1 MKIHQLREVIANP
14 RHIFSPLNIHDIFFS
29 FSLISAILLFSQVA
43 VVIAV
48 HVEILLLK
56 REHLEASQ
64 NSSFCSDNN
73 FDDFYV
79 LWRRY

>member
-1 MKIHQLREVIANP
+1 MNIHQLREVIANP

-29 FSLISAILLFSQVA
+29 FSLISAVLLFSQV
-43 VVIAV
+43 AV

-56 REHLEASQ
+56 RERLEASQ
-64 NSSFCSDNN
+64 NSSFSSDND

-79 LWRRY
+79 PWRRY